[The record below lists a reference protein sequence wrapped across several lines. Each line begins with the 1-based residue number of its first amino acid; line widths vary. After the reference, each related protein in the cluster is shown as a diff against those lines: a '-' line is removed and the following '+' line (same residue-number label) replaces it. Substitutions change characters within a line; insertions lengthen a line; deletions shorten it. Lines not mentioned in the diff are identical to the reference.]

1 MYVVEQKVEWS
12 INSSTFQWYILYMYN
27 IIHRK
32 KSKYIE
38 IRKSWHKYGLIL
50 LLLKCFFK
58 IISAHFFKAF
68 RKSFSC
74 FSGKSSS
81 QIVLYLYLL
90 LFFFHILGNLVL
102 WIENISLSVYVQ
114 SSLTNAVV
122 FCKQVVHSVQ
132 RLLYLVCNTKQDIY
146 VSKKPF
152 KNIIYY

>member
-1 MYVVEQKVEWS
+1 MYVVEKKVEWS
-12 INSSTFQWYILYMYN
+12 INSGTFQWYILYMYN
-27 IIHRK
+27 IVHRK

-68 RKSFSC
+68 RKSFSS

-90 LFFFHILGNLVL
+90 FFFFSYFGQPGFVNWEYLFKCVRTIITYQRGCILQAGSPQCPKTFVL
-102 WIENISLSVYVQ
+102 SLQHKTRYICQ
-114 SSLTNAVV
+114 QKA
-122 FCKQVVHSVQ
+122 F
-132 RLLYLVCNTKQDIY
+132 
-146 VSKKPF
+146 
-152 KNIIYY
+152 